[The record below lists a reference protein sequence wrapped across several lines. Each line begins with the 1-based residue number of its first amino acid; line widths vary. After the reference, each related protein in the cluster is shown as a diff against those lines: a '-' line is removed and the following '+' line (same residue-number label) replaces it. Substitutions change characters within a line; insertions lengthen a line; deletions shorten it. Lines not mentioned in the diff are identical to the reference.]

1 MTVIALQKPED
12 EPVNRPE
19 GERIAVLEAQQ
30 SAMQAQID
38 RLIALEITFAKWAA
52 AQEHKNALREREHL
66 EGREDLRDLWAW
78 VRWSVDRAIPLI
90 ALLLAA
96 YVIVYLGNGD
106 AP

>member
-1 MTVIALQKPED
+1 MRRGGGRSQKG
-12 EPVNRPE
+12 EPVSKPE

-52 AQEHKNALREREHL
+52 AQEHKNALREREHM
-66 EGREDLRDLWAW
+66 EGREDQRDLWAW
-78 VRWSVDRAIPLI
+78 VRWGLDRSIPLI
-90 ALLLAA
+90 ALLLSA
-96 YVIVYLGNGD
+96 YVIVYLRNGD